1 MSHTFRE
8 HADVCKSLRGG
19 TCNCAAGLVEYRR
32 RVVCVCGN
40 SWLENT
46 VLRNADKTITVCVCR
61 SRPVREATTR
71 TTAST
76 YGPLVLRW
84 QPK

>member
-1 MSHTFRE
+1 MIERE

-32 RVVCVCGN
+32 RVICVCGN

-46 VLRNADKTITVCVCR
+46 VLRNADKTITGYEWVLTLLR
-61 SRPVREATTR
+61 NRADGIEAGR
-71 TTAST
+71 
-76 YGPLVLRW
+76 
-84 QPK
+84 